1 MSIAAY
7 SVGSAAAETLLRL
20 GAMDRAATQLRA
32 ADRINIVGEA
42 VDEALGILSID
53 GNSAR
58 ELLIAAAANLIKA
71 AEQLEPQLNGVAVPV
86 QVAA

>member
-20 GAMDRAATQLRA
+20 GAMDRAATQLRT
-32 ADRINIVGEA
+32 ADRINIAGEA

-58 ELLIAAAANLIKA
+58 ELLIAAANLIKA

-86 QVAA
+86 QAAA